1 MPEEREPYTAGPLA
15 GLRILELGGI
25 GPGPF
30 ATMLLADLGAD
41 VVRVDRPGAT
51 SIFPGGDTQNLLNRG
66 KRSVA
71 LDLKDPGDL
80 ATARRLARN
89 AHATVEG
96 FRPGVA
102 ERLGLGP
109 DDLWR
114 ENPALVY
121 GRMTG
126 WGPDGPRATTAGHD
140 INYIA
145 ITGALYAIGGRDG
158 PPQVPLNL
166 LGDFA
171 GGGMY
176 LVVGLLAALRE
187 ADRTGRGQVV
197 DAAIVDGV
205 GHLLAST
212 RARLAVGDWTDRR
225 GTNMLD
231 GGAAPFYGVYE
242 TADGEHMAVGAIESP
257 FYAAF
262 VAGLEL
268 DEPLDRQHDEAS
280 WPALRARIAARFRE
294 RTQAEW
300 TATFDHTDACVSP
313 VRSLRAAVDDPQ
325 IAARGGVVERDGIVQ
340 PARAPRFS
348 GHRRPPLPRP
358 PRSGEHTEEVLRDWR
373 AGATVTE

>member
-1 MPEEREPYTAGPLA
+1 MTEPTTEGPLA
-15 GLRILELGGI
+15 GLRVLELGGM

-41 VVRVDRPGAT
+41 VVRIDRPGGT
-51 SIFPGGDTQNLLNRG
+51 SFFPGGDTQNLLNRG

-71 LDLKDPGDL
+71 LDLKDPDGL
-80 ATARRLARN
+80 AVARRLARH
-89 AHATVEG
+89 AHAAVEG

-102 ERLGLGP
+102 ERLGVGP
-109 DDLWR
+109 EDLWR
-114 ENPALVY
+114 DNPALVY

-145 ITGALYAIGGRDG
+145 ITGALHAIGGKDG

-176 LVVGLLAALRE
+176 LVVGILAALRE

-212 RARLAVGDWTDRR
+212 RSRVATGDWTDRR

-242 TADGEHMAVGAIESP
+242 TSDGEHVAVGAIEVP
-257 FYAAF
+257 FYAALIG
-262 VAGLEL
+262 GLGL
-268 DEPLDRQHDEAS
+268 DEPLDRQHDRAA
-280 WPALRARIAARFRE
+280 WPALRSRIAARFRE

-300 TATFDHTDACVSP
+300 AATFDHTDACVSP
-313 VRSLRAAVDDPQ
+313 VRSLLGASDDPQ
-325 IAARGGVVERDGIVQ
+325 LAARGALVEQDGILQ

-348 GHRRPPLPRP
+348 GHRQGPVGRP
-358 PRSGEHTEEVLRDWR
+358 PRAGEHTEEVLDEWLVTDDRDS
-373 AGATVTE
+373 G